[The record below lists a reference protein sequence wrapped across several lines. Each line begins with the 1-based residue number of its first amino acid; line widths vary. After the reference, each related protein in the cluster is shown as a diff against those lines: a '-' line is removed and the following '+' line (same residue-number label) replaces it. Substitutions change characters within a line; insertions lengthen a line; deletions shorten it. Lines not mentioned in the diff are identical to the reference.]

1 MAEKF
6 IHINVDAKIPTL
18 AYCVKLKAG
27 QSYSATIVQ
36 GDDYDGNSGVNLV
49 FNNFCSEAFTVPSI
63 DWFTDTVDG
72 GNFRAYT
79 DSFIILPNQE
89 KSMPLK
95 FIGTYLSDVTSHAYT
110 LTLNGV
116 SNTFTLTIT
125 IPVEN
130 NPPIISNFSKLLE
143 NRAEYTFL
151 LTDFTSKYS
160 DIDGNPL
167 DGVIISG
174 DTSNFILQ
182 GLPLVSG
189 TEITP
194 TQISSGYLKYVSP
207 NVNTQSQSTV
217 TWYAKDSLGL
227 ISNPATI
234 TMTSKSYCVAPTLNN
249 VAFVNN
255 NTVLYDWNSNGV
267 DYGVSGSIILEVSTD
282 GGASYIA
289 IGSVSPT
296 SSPTTITSPIINSIT
311 NGSSVKFR
319 ITASGGACVSQSSNV
334 ITQTW
339 VHFSDPPTAVI
350 SQDLE
355 GININSIY
363 NSSNNCYL
371 YATNLQ
377 AYNGAVI
384 TSASWQIRNITT
396 DSGWI
401 DLETVIEGSGE
412 SFVTNNM
419 DFGFRVKLVDSNGLE
434 GYSNELSKYYTLEY
448 YTFEVDFYNDG
459 TSACSA
465 TSGNRLQEFT
475 TITPIEG
482 DVCYEHGNRPYTGS
496 FSYIK
501 IFNYGN
507 VTGNNVVFAINGS
520 TGVLG
525 AINEC

>member
-6 IHINVDAKIPTL
+6 IHINVAAKIPTL
-18 AYCVKLKAG
+18 ADCVKLKAG
-27 QSYSATIVQ
+27 QSYSATIIQ

-116 SNTFTLTIT
+116 SNTFALTIT

-174 DTSNFILQ
+174 DTSNFVLQ

-227 ISNPATI
+227 TSNPATI

-255 NTVLYDWNSNGV
+255 NTVLYDWNNNGV

-282 GGASYIA
+282 GGTSYVA

-296 SSPTTITSPIINSIT
+296 SSPTTVTSPILNSIT

-319 ITASGGACVSQSSNV
+319 ITANGGACVSQSSNV
-334 ITQTW
+334 ITLTW
-339 VHFSDPPTAVI
+339 TKLSEIYLTEVSRSSTSVTFDLQVLYDVFNGKYQLAFSVGSDGCSLVGDINDIMNISTDPT
-350 SQDLE
+350 
-355 GININSIY
+355 
-363 NSSNNCYL
+363 
-371 YATNLQ
+371 
-377 AYNGAVI
+377 
-384 TSASWQIRNITT
+384 
-396 DSGWI
+396 
-401 DLETVIEGSGE
+401 
-412 SFVTNNM
+412 
-419 DFGFRVKLVDSNGLE
+419 RVKIE
-434 GYSNELSKYYTLEY
+434 TLSLPIGTHSVTLN
-448 YTFEVDFYNDG
+448 VSVNDVND
-459 TSACSA
+459 SA
-465 TSGNRLQEFT
+465 TAFSLLT
-475 TITPIEG
+475 TSEEIIYQISVIYSETTP
-482 DVCYEHGNRPYTGS
+482 
-496 FSYIK
+496 
-501 IFNYGN
+501 
-507 VTGNNVVFAINGS
+507 
-520 TGVLG
+520 
-525 AINEC
+525 

>member
-6 IHINVDAKIPTL
+6 IHINVAAKIPTL
-18 AYCVKLKAG
+18 ADCVKLKAG
-27 QSYSATIVQ
+27 QSYSATIIQ
-36 GDDYDGNSGVNLV
+36 GDDYNGNSGVNLV

-89 KSMPLK
+89 KSIPLK
-95 FIGTYLSDVTSHAYT
+95 FIGTYLSDVTSHVYT

-167 DGVIISG
+167 DVVINSG
-174 DTSNFILQ
+174 DTSNFVLQ

-194 TQISSGYLKYVSP
+194 TQISSGHLKYVSP

-227 ISNPATI
+227 TSNPATI

-255 NTVLYDWNSNGV
+255 STVLYDWNNNGV

-282 GGASYIA
+282 GGTSYVA

-296 SSPTTITSPIINSIT
+296 SSPTTVTSPILNSIT

-319 ITASGGACVSQSSNV
+319 ITANGGACVSQSSNV
-334 ITQTW
+334 VTLTWTKLSEINFEITSQEDGSTCYNIN
-339 VHFSDPPTAVI
+339 VQYGEFVGKIRKTSYIDIHTSQSEIVINNITASPI
-350 SQDLE
+350 LFGTTTTNYEAIDDITITE
-355 GININSIY
+355 GIHSGCMTINCLENVIGEGAYAESSFEILDSLG
-363 NSSNNCYL
+363 NSFN
-371 YATNLQ
+371 
-377 AYNGAVI
+377 
-384 TSASWQIRNITT
+384 
-396 DSGWI
+396 
-401 DLETVIEGSGE
+401 
-412 SFVTNNM
+412 
-419 DFGFRVKLVDSNGLE
+419 
-434 GYSNELSKYYTLEY
+434 
-448 YTFEVDFYNDG
+448 
-459 TSACSA
+459 
-465 TSGNRLQEFT
+465 
-475 TITPIEG
+475 TPIFISG
-482 DVCYEHGNRPYTGS
+482 TKLILP
-496 FSYIK
+496 
-501 IFNYGN
+501 
-507 VTGNNVVFAINGS
+507 S
-520 TGVLG
+520 TP
-525 AINEC
+525 

>member
-18 AYCVKLKAG
+18 ADCVKLKAG
-27 QSYSATIVQ
+27 KSYSATIVQ

-89 KSMPLK
+89 KSIPLK
-95 FIGTYLSDVTSHAYT
+95 FIGTYLSDVTSHVYT

-116 SNTFTLTIT
+116 SNTFNLTIT

-143 NRAEYTFL
+143 NKEEYTFL
-151 LTDFTSKYS
+151 LTDFTSKYT
-160 DIDGNPL
+160 DIDGNTL

-182 GLPLVSG
+182 GLALVSG

-227 ISNPATI
+227 TSNPATI
-234 TMTSKSYCVAPTLNN
+234 SITSKSHCVAPTLNN

-255 NTVLYDWNSNGV
+255 STVLYDWNNNGV
-267 DYGVSGSIILEVSTD
+267 DYGVSGSIILEVSTN
-282 GGASYIA
+282 GGASYVA
-289 IGSVSPT
+289 IGSVSPN
-296 SSPTTITSPIINSIT
+296 SSPTTVTSPIINSIV

-319 ITASGGACVSQSSNV
+319 ITANGGACVSQSSNV
-334 ITQTW
+334 ITLTW
-339 VHFSDPPTAVI
+339 NKLSEIYLTETAYTIDTVTF
-350 SQDLE
+350 DLE
-355 GININSIY
+355 VLYDTFNGKYQLEFSTGSDGANLLGTITDSITVASHPSRLKTEVLSLPIGVHTLTLEVLENDPLY
-363 NSSNNCYL
+363 SSAVFRL
-371 YATNLQ
+371 LTSTDEFIDQ
-377 AYNGAVI
+377 IGAV
-384 TSASWQIRNITT
+384 
-396 DSGWI
+396 
-401 DLETVIEGSGE
+401 
-412 SFVTNNM
+412 
-419 DFGFRVKLVDSNGLE
+419 
-434 GYSNELSKYYTLEY
+434 Y
-448 YTFEVDFYNDG
+448 
-459 TSACSA
+459 
-465 TSGNRLQEFT
+465 
-475 TITPIEG
+475 
-482 DVCYEHGNRPYTGS
+482 
-496 FSYIK
+496 
-501 IFNYGN
+501 FNP
-507 VTGNNVVFAINGS
+507 S
-520 TGVLG
+520 P
-525 AINEC
+525 E

>member
-6 IHINVDAKIPTL
+6 IHINVAAKIPTL
-18 AYCVKLKAG
+18 ADCVKLKAG
-27 QSYSATIVQ
+27 QSYSATIIQ

-89 KSMPLK
+89 KSIPLK
-95 FIGTYLSDVTSHAYT
+95 FIGTYLSDVTSRVYT
-110 LTLNGV
+110 LALNGV

-143 NRAEYTFL
+143 NRAEYAFL
-151 LTDFTSKYS
+151 LTDFTSKYT

-174 DTSNFILQ
+174 DTSNFVLQ

-227 ISNPATI
+227 TSNPATI

-255 NTVLYDWNSNGV
+255 NTVLYDWNNNGV
-267 DYGVSGSIILEVSTD
+267 DYGVSGSIVLEVSTN
-282 GGASYIA
+282 GGVSYVA

-296 SSPTTITSPIINSIT
+296 SSPTTATSPIINSIT

-319 ITASGGACVSQSSNV
+319 ITANGGACVSQSSNV
-334 ITQTW
+334 ITLTW
-339 VHFSDPPTAVI
+339 NKITELSMQITSNENGRTGYELSVLYGNFTGKIKHVGNNSENVLDTDVTINGLPSLISYNFSSSDYFNIQDI
-350 SQDLE
+350 SIPE
-355 GININSIY
+355 GVYSGLLIVDCSENVLGSGAFSNVSFEVLNSNSIEY
-363 NSSNNCYL
+363 NPQL
-371 YATNLQ
+371 IVE
-377 AYNGAVI
+377 AYH
-384 TSASWQIRNITT
+384 
-396 DSGWI
+396 D
-401 DLETVIEGSGE
+401 IEPS
-412 SFVTNNM
+412 
-419 DFGFRVKLVDSNGLE
+419 
-434 GYSNELSKYYTLEY
+434 
-448 YTFEVDFYNDG
+448 
-459 TSACSA
+459 
-465 TSGNRLQEFT
+465 
-475 TITPIEG
+475 TITP
-482 DVCYEHGNRPYTGS
+482 
-496 FSYIK
+496 
-501 IFNYGN
+501 
-507 VTGNNVVFAINGS
+507 
-520 TGVLG
+520 
-525 AINEC
+525 

>member
-6 IHINVDAKIPTL
+6 IHINVAAKIPTL
-18 AYCVKLKAG
+18 ADCVKLKAG

-89 KSMPLK
+89 KSIPLK
-95 FIGTYLSDVTSHAYT
+95 FIGTYLSDVTSHVYT

-151 LTDFTSKYS
+151 LSDFTSKYT
-160 DIDGNPL
+160 DIDGNAL

-174 DTSNFILQ
+174 DTSNFVLQ

-207 NVNTQSQSTV
+207 NVNPQSQSTV

-227 ISNPATI
+227 TSNPATI
-234 TMTSKSYCVAPTLNN
+234 TVTSKSYCVAPTLTS
-249 VAFVNN
+249 VDRINN
-255 NTVLYDWNSNGV
+255 NTVTFIWNNNGV
-267 DYGVSGSIILEVSTD
+267 EYGSGATISLEVSTD
-282 GGASYIA
+282 GGTNYTSIMN
-289 IGSVSPT
+289 VSPSASPYT
-296 SSPTTITSPIINSIT
+296 ISSGVINSIA
-311 NGSSVKFR
+311 NGSAVKFR
-319 ITASGGACVSQSSNV
+319 VTSNGSPCNTQNSNV

-339 VHFSDPPTAVI
+339 VHASNPPTAIV
-350 SQDLE
+350 SQDSE
-355 GININSIY
+355 GTNTDSIY

-371 YATNLQ
+371 YATNFQ
-377 AYNGAVI
+377 VYDGAII
-384 TSASWQIRNITT
+384 TYASWQIRNITT
-396 DSGWI
+396 DSWWSN
-401 DLETVIEGSGE
+401 LETVIEGSGE
-412 SFVTNNM
+412 SFVTDDM
-419 DFGFRVKLVDSNGLE
+419 DFEFRVKLVDSNGLE
-434 GYSNELSKYYTLEY
+434 GYSNVLSKSYSLE
-448 YTFEVDFYNDG
+448 
-459 TSACSA
+459 
-465 TSGNRLQEFT
+465 
-475 TITPIEG
+475 
-482 DVCYEHGNRPYTGS
+482 
-496 FSYIK
+496 
-501 IFNYGN
+501 
-507 VTGNNVVFAINGS
+507 
-520 TGVLG
+520 
-525 AINEC
+525 

>member
-6 IHINVDAKIPTL
+6 IHINVAAKIPTL
-18 AYCVKLKAG
+18 ADCVKLKAG
-27 QSYSATIVQ
+27 QSYSATIIQ
-36 GDDYDGNSGVNLV
+36 GDDYNGNSGVNLV

-89 KSMPLK
+89 KSIPLK
-95 FIGTYLSDVTSHAYT
+95 FIGIYLSDVTSHAYT

-151 LTDFTSKYS
+151 LTDFTSKYT

-227 ISNPATI
+227 TSNPATI

-255 NTVLYDWNSNGV
+255 NTVLYDWSNNGV

-282 GGASYIA
+282 GGTSYVA

-296 SSPTTITSPIINSIT
+296 SSPTTVTSPILNSIT

-319 ITASGGACVSQSSNV
+319 ITANGGACVSQSSNV
-334 ITQTW
+334 ITLTW
-339 VHFSDPPTAVI
+339 VKDTEVSI
-350 SQDLE
+350 S
-355 GININSIY
+355 I
-363 NSSNNCYL
+363 SS
-371 YATNLQ
+371 
-377 AYNGAVI
+377 V
-384 TSASWQIRNITT
+384 S
-396 DSGWI
+396 
-401 DLETVIEGSGE
+401 
-412 SFVTNNM
+412 
-419 DFGFRVKLVDSNGLE
+419 
-434 GYSNELSKYYTLEY
+434 
-448 YTFEVDFYNDG
+448 
-459 TSACSA
+459 
-465 TSGNRLQEFT
+465 
-475 TITPIEG
+475 
-482 DVCYEHGNRPYTGS
+482 
-496 FSYIK
+496 
-501 IFNYGN
+501 
-507 VTGNNVVFAINGS
+507 NGS
-520 TGVLG
+520 TCYTLNILYGNFTGKIKLNGSIGDTTKSPNVSFSNLFTDKSFIISLATKNYELIEDI
-525 AINEC
+525 AINEGSHNGCILTEGIPVNEADPVEVYGSLQLLDISGNILTPDIYIESNYLA

>member
-6 IHINVDAKIPTL
+6 IHINVAAKIPTL
-18 AYCVKLKAG
+18 ADCVKLKAG
-27 QSYSATIVQ
+27 QSYSATIIQ

-95 FIGTYLSDVTSHAYT
+95 FIGTYLSDVTSHVYT

-151 LTDFTSKYS
+151 LTDFTSKYT

-174 DTSNFILQ
+174 DTSNFVLQ

-227 ISNPATI
+227 TSNPATI

-255 NTVLYDWNSNGV
+255 NTVLYDWNNNGV
-267 DYGVSGSIILEVSTD
+267 DYGVSGNIILEVSTD
-282 GGASYIA
+282 GGASYVA

-296 SSPTTITSPIINSIT
+296 SSPTTVTSPILNSIT

-319 ITASGGACVSQSSNV
+319 ITANGGACVSQSSNV
-334 ITQTW
+334 ITLTW
-339 VHFSDPPTAVI
+339 NKTTELSMQITFTENERTEYELSVLYGDFTGKIKHV
-350 SQDLE
+350 
-355 GININSIY
+355 GINSVNVLDTSVTIDGLPSLISYNFSSPSYLNIQDISIPEGVYTGLLIVESDKNATENAAFSRVSFEILNS
-363 NSSNNCYL
+363 
-371 YATNLQ
+371 
-377 AYNGAVI
+377 
-384 TSASWQIRNITT
+384 
-396 DSGWI
+396 DSI
-401 DLETVIEGSGE
+401 
-412 SFVTNNM
+412 
-419 DFGFRVKLVDSNGLE
+419 
-434 GYSNELSKYYTLEY
+434 EY
-448 YTFEVDFYNDG
+448 YPQLIVG
-459 TSACSA
+459 TYHKIQPSDNA
-465 TSGNRLQEFT
+465 
-475 TITPIEG
+475 IE
-482 DVCYEHGNRPYTGS
+482 
-496 FSYIK
+496 
-501 IFNYGN
+501 
-507 VTGNNVVFAINGS
+507 
-520 TGVLG
+520 
-525 AINEC
+525 

>member
-6 IHINVDAKIPTL
+6 IHINVAAKIPTL
-18 AYCVKLKAG
+18 ADCVKLKAG
-27 QSYSATIVQ
+27 QSYSATIIQ
-36 GDDYDGNSGVNLV
+36 GDDYNGNSGVNLV

-89 KSMPLK
+89 KSIPLK
-95 FIGTYLSDVTSHAYT
+95 FIGIYLSDVTSHAYT

-174 DTSNFILQ
+174 DTSNFVLQ

-227 ISNPATI
+227 TSNPATI

-255 NTVLYDWNSNGV
+255 NTVLYDWNNNGV

-282 GGASYIA
+282 GGTSYVA

-296 SSPTTITSPIINSIT
+296 SSPTTVTSPILNSIT

-319 ITASGGACVSQSSNV
+319 ITANGGACVSQSSNV
-334 ITQTW
+334 MTLTW
-339 VHFSDPPTAVI
+339 TKLSEIYLTEVSRSSTSVTFDLQVLYDVFNGKYQLEFSV
-350 SQDLE
+350 
-355 GININSIY
+355 
-363 NSSNNCYL
+363 
-371 YATNLQ
+371 
-377 AYNGAVI
+377 
-384 TSASWQIRNITT
+384 
-396 DSGWI
+396 
-401 DLETVIEGSGE
+401 GSGGA
-412 SFVTNNM
+412 N
-419 DFGFRVKLVDSNGLE
+419 L
-434 GYSNELSKYYTLEY
+434 
-448 YTFEVDFYNDG
+448 
-459 TSACSA
+459 
-465 TSGNRLQEFT
+465 
-475 TITPIEG
+475 
-482 DVCYEHGNRPYTGS
+482 
-496 FSYIK
+496 
-501 IFNYGN
+501 
-507 VTGNNVVFAINGS
+507 
-520 TGVLG
+520 LG
-525 AINEC
+525 AITDSITFASYPSRLKTEVLSLPIGVHTLTLEVLEKDTLEVLEKDPLFISAVFRLLTITDEFIDQIEVRYFNPFP

>member
-18 AYCVKLKAG
+18 ADCVRLKVG

-36 GDDYDGNSGVNLV
+36 GDDYNGNSGVNLV

-79 DSFIILPNQE
+79 DSFIIPPNQE
-89 KSMPLK
+89 KSIPLK
-95 FIGTYLSDVTSHAYT
+95 FIGTYLSDVTYHVYN

-143 NRAEYTFL
+143 NRAEYIFL
-151 LTDFTSKYS
+151 LSDFTSKYN
-160 DIDGNPL
+160 DIDGNAL

-174 DTSNFILQ
+174 DTSNFVLQ

-217 TWYAKDSLGL
+217 TWYAKDTLGL
-227 ISNPATI
+227 TSNPATI

-255 NTVLYDWNSNGV
+255 NTVLYDWNNNGV
-267 DYGVSGSIILEVSTD
+267 DYGVSGSIILEVSTN
-282 GGASYIA
+282 GGASYVA

-296 SSPTTITSPIINSIT
+296 SSPTTVTSPVINSIV

-319 ITASGGACVSQSSNV
+319 ITANGGACVSQSSNV
-334 ITQTW
+334 ITLTW
-339 VHFSDPPTAVI
+339 NKLSEIFVSDIVSDNGYVTYKLNVSFAPFVGY
-350 SQDLE
+350 L
-355 GININSIY
+355 
-363 NSSNNCYL
+363 NSSVTKRTNTKI
-371 YATNLQ
+371 ATL
-377 AYNGAVI
+377 
-384 TSASWQIRNITT
+384 
-396 DSGWI
+396 SGDYVSENTAI
-401 DLETVIEGSGE
+401 GS
-412 SFVTNNM
+412 FPINQHHFN
-419 DFGFRVKLVDSNGLE
+419 
-434 GYSNELSKYYTLEY
+434 SNEVSIPVGVHNLSL
-448 YTFEVDFYNDG
+448 
-459 TSACSA
+459 SL
-465 TSGNRLQEFT
+465 SGAA
-475 TITPIEG
+475 IS
-482 DVCYEHGNRPYTGS
+482 TGS
-496 FSYIK
+496 FVCK
-501 IFNYGN
+501 
-507 VTGNNVVFAINGS
+507 
-520 TGVLG
+520 G
-525 AINEC
+525 AIGFSTTDDYYTNLTETYVDVIYSESYPE

>member
-6 IHINVDAKIPTL
+6 IHINVAAKIPTL
-18 AYCVKLKAG
+18 ADCVKLKAG
-27 QSYSATIVQ
+27 QSYSATIIQ

-89 KSMPLK
+89 KSIPLK
-95 FIGTYLSDVTSHAYT
+95 FIGIYLSDVTSHAYT

-116 SNTFTLTIT
+116 SNTFALTIT

-194 TQISSGYLKYVSP
+194 TQISSGHLKYVSL

-217 TWYAKDSLGL
+217 TWYAKDSLEL
-227 ISNPATI
+227 TSNPATI

-255 NTVLYDWNSNGV
+255 STVLYDWNNNGV
-267 DYGVSGSIILEVSTD
+267 DYGVSGSIILEVSTN
-282 GGASYIA
+282 GGASYVA
-289 IGSVSPT
+289 IGSVSPNA
-296 SSPTTITSPIINSIT
+296 SPTTVTSPILNSIT

-319 ITASGGACVSQSSNV
+319 ITANGGACVSQSSNV
-334 ITQTW
+334 ITITW
-339 VHFSDPPTAVI
+339 SKNGEVSISNVSKTNGRTCFTINVLYSNINAKYTLISSINQDGTEYASVLNIVNSSQLNFTTTTLASNPTNNIVEETNSILLSVGTHNICLEINEFSDNLGTPSTTYESYGVI
-350 SQDLE
+350 VFTGLDDL
-355 GININSIY
+355 
-363 NSSNNCYL
+363 
-371 YATNLQ
+371 
-377 AYNGAVI
+377 
-384 TSASWQIRNITT
+384 
-396 DSGWI
+396 
-401 DLETVIEGSGE
+401 
-412 SFVTNNM
+412 
-419 DFGFRVKLVDSNGLE
+419 
-434 GYSNELSKYYTLEY
+434 
-448 YTFEVDFYNDG
+448 
-459 TSACSA
+459 
-465 TSGNRLQEFT
+465 
-475 TITPIEG
+475 P
-482 DVCYEHGNRPYTGS
+482 
-496 FSYIK
+496 
-501 IFNYGN
+501 
-507 VTGNNVVFAINGS
+507 INGIPVAED
-520 TGVLG
+520 VLRVL
-525 AINEC
+525 

>member
-6 IHINVDAKIPTL
+6 IHINVAAKIPTL
-18 AYCVKLKAG
+18 ADCVKLKAG
-27 QSYSATIVQ
+27 QSYSATIIQ
-36 GDDYDGNSGVNLV
+36 GDDYNGNSGVNLV

-151 LTDFTSKYS
+151 LTDFTSKYT

-174 DTSNFILQ
+174 DTSNFVLQ

-207 NVNTQSQSTV
+207 NVNPQSQSTV
-217 TWYAKDSLGL
+217 TWYAKDTLEL
-227 ISNPATI
+227 TSNPATI

-255 NTVLYDWNSNGV
+255 NTVLYDWNNNGV

-282 GGASYIA
+282 GGTSYVA

-296 SSPTTITSPIINSIT
+296 SSPTTVTSPIINSIT

-319 ITASGGACVSQSSNV
+319 ITANGGACVSQSSNV
-334 ITQTW
+334 ITLTW
-339 VHFSDPPTAVI
+339 TKTTEVSFGVS
-350 SQDLE
+350 
-355 GININSIY
+355 
-363 NSSNNCYL
+363 
-371 YATNLQ
+371 
-377 AYNGAVI
+377 
-384 TSASWQIRNITT
+384 SAS
-396 DSGWI
+396 
-401 DLETVIEGSGE
+401 
-412 SFVTNNM
+412 
-419 DFGFRVKLVDSNGLE
+419 
-434 GYSNELSKYYTLEY
+434 
-448 YTFEVDFYNDG
+448 
-459 TSACSA
+459 
-465 TSGNRLQEFT
+465 
-475 TITPIEG
+475 
-482 DVCYEHGNRPYTGS
+482 
-496 FSYIK
+496 
-501 IFNYGN
+501 
-507 VTGNNVVFAINGS
+507 NGS
-520 TGVLG
+520 TCYTLNILYGDFIGKIKFSGNCGVTTKSPNVTFSDLFTDKSFVIHLSTKYYELIEDIT
-525 AINEC
+525 INEGSYNGCILTEGVPLDAGDSVEVFGALWLLDINGNLLTPDIYIESNFSLE

>member
-6 IHINVDAKIPTL
+6 IHINVAAKIPTL
-18 AYCVKLKAG
+18 ADCVKLKAG

-36 GDDYDGNSGVNLV
+36 GDDYNGNSGVNLV

-89 KSMPLK
+89 KSIPLK
-95 FIGTYLSDVTSHAYT
+95 FIGTYLSDVTSHVYT

-130 NPPIISNFSKLLE
+130 NPPIVNNFSKLLE
-143 NRAEYTFL
+143 NRTEYTFL

-174 DTSNFILQ
+174 DTSNFRLQ

-194 TQISSGYLKYVSP
+194 SQISSGYLKYVSP

-217 TWYAKDSLGL
+217 TWVAKDSLGL
-227 ISNPATI
+227 ASNTATI

-255 NTVLYDWNSNGV
+255 NTVLYDWSNNGV
-267 DYGVSGSIILEVSTD
+267 DYGVSGSIILEVSTN
-282 GGASYIA
+282 GGASYVA
-289 IGSVSPT
+289 IGSVSPN
-296 SSPTTITSPIINSIT
+296 SSPTTISSPIINSIT

-319 ITASGGACVSQSSNV
+319 ITANGGACVSQSSNV
-334 ITQTW
+334 ITLTW
-339 VHFSDPPTAVI
+339 VKDSEMSISNVVNTENSTCFKLNVSNGNYNGGIALTASITQDGDEYSNNFSISCDSLTFPTT
-350 SQDLE
+350 
-355 GININSIY
+355 NINATPSNNNIYEEHAMTFTEGVHDICITTNVNQNIDVVTTNSTQYTTFGSVEFLQSDLTQMYPSLFQNVVIYY
-363 NSSNNCYL
+363 NS
-371 YATNLQ
+371 
-377 AYNGAVI
+377 
-384 TSASWQIRNITT
+384 
-396 DSGWI
+396 
-401 DLETVIEGSGE
+401 
-412 SFVTNNM
+412 
-419 DFGFRVKLVDSNGLE
+419 
-434 GYSNELSKYYTLEY
+434 
-448 YTFEVDFYNDG
+448 
-459 TSACSA
+459 
-465 TSGNRLQEFT
+465 
-475 TITPIEG
+475 
-482 DVCYEHGNRPYTGS
+482 
-496 FSYIK
+496 
-501 IFNYGN
+501 
-507 VTGNNVVFAINGS
+507 
-520 TGVLG
+520 
-525 AINEC
+525 

>member
-18 AYCVKLKAG
+18 ADCVRLKVG

-36 GDDYDGNSGVNLV
+36 GDDYNGNSGVNLV

-89 KSMPLK
+89 KSIPLK
-95 FIGTYLSDVTSHAYT
+95 FIGTYLSDVTYHVYN

-143 NRAEYTFL
+143 NRTEYIFL
-151 LTDFTSKYS
+151 LSDFTSKYS
-160 DIDGNPL
+160 DIDGNAL

-174 DTSNFILQ
+174 DTSNFVLQ

-194 TQISSGYLKYVSP
+194 TKISSGYLKYVSP

-217 TWYAKDSLGL
+217 TWYAKDTLGL
-227 ISNPATI
+227 TSNPATI
-234 TMTSKSYCVAPTLNN
+234 TVTSKSYCVAPTLTS
-249 VAFVNN
+249 VDRVNN
-255 NTVLYDWNSNGV
+255 NTVTFIWNNNGV
-267 DYGVSGSIILEVSTD
+267 EYVSGATISLEVSTN
-282 GGASYIA
+282 GGTNYTSIMN
-289 IGSVSPT
+289 VSPSASPYT
-296 SSPTTITSPIINSIT
+296 ISSGVINSIA
-311 NGSSVKFR
+311 NGSAVKFR
-319 ITASGGACVSQSSNV
+319 VTSNGSPCNTQNSNV

-339 VHFSDPPTAVI
+339 LHTSNPPTAIVSRDLDGTNVENI
-350 SQDLE
+350 SD
-355 GININSIY
+355 
-363 NSSNNCYL
+363 SSDNCYL
-371 YATNLQ
+371 YATNFQ
-377 AYNGAVI
+377 VYDGAII
-384 TSASWQIRNITT
+384 TYASWQIRNITT

-401 DLETVIEGSGE
+401 NLETVIEGSGK
-412 SFVTNNM
+412 SFITNNM
-419 DFGFRVKLVDSNGLE
+419 DFEFRVQLIDSNGLT
-434 GYSNELSKYYTLEY
+434 GYSNELSKYYTLDLN
-448 YTFEVDFYNDG
+448 TFTVDFYNDG

-465 TSGNRLQEFT
+465 TSGNGLQGFT

-482 DVCYEHGNRPYTGS
+482 DVCYNYDSTPHTGS

-507 VTGNNVVFAINGS
+507 VTGDNRVFIINGS

-525 AINEC
+525 AFQAC

>member
-6 IHINVDAKIPTL
+6 IHINVAAKIPTL
-18 AYCVKLKAG
+18 ADCVKLKAG
-27 QSYSATIVQ
+27 QSYSATIIQ

-89 KSMPLK
+89 KSIPLK
-95 FIGTYLSDVTSHAYT
+95 FIGTYLSDVTSRVYT

-116 SNTFTLTIT
+116 SNTFALTIT

-151 LTDFTSKYS
+151 LTDFTSKYT
-160 DIDGNPL
+160 DIDGNTL
-167 DGVIISG
+167 DVVIISG
-174 DTSNFILQ
+174 DTSNFVLQ

-255 NTVLYDWNSNGV
+255 NTVLYDWNNNGV

-282 GGASYIA
+282 GGTSYVA

-296 SSPTTITSPIINSIT
+296 SSPTTVTSPILNSIT

-319 ITASGGACVSQSSNV
+319 ITANGGACVSQSSNV
-334 ITQTW
+334 ITLTW
-339 VHFSDPPTAVI
+339 TKLSEINFEIT
-350 SQDLE
+350 SQED
-355 GININSIY
+355 GMTCYNINVQYGEFVGKIRKTSYIDIHT
-363 NSSNNCYL
+363 SQSEI
-371 YATNLQ
+371 
-377 AYNGAVI
+377 VI
-384 TSASWQIRNITT
+384 NNITASPILFGT
-396 DSGWI
+396 TTTNYEAI
-401 DLETVIEGSGE
+401 DDI
-412 SFVTNNM
+412 
-419 DFGFRVKLVDSNGLE
+419 
-434 GYSNELSKYYTLEY
+434 
-448 YTFEVDFYNDG
+448 
-459 TSACSA
+459 
-465 TSGNRLQEFT
+465 
-475 TITPIEG
+475 TITEGLHSGCMTINCLENVIGEGAYAESSFEILDSLGNSFNTPIFISG
-482 DVCYEHGNRPYTGS
+482 TKLILP
-496 FSYIK
+496 
-501 IFNYGN
+501 
-507 VTGNNVVFAINGS
+507 S
-520 TGVLG
+520 TP
-525 AINEC
+525 

>member
-6 IHINVDAKIPTL
+6 IHINVAAKIPTL
-18 AYCVKLKAG
+18 ADCVKLKAG
-27 QSYSATIVQ
+27 QSYSATIIQ
-36 GDDYDGNSGVNLV
+36 GDDYNGNSGVNLV

-151 LTDFTSKYS
+151 LTDFTSKYT

-174 DTSNFILQ
+174 DTSNFVLQ

-194 TQISSGYLKYVSP
+194 TQISSGHLKYVSP

-227 ISNPATI
+227 TSNPATI

-255 NTVLYDWNSNGV
+255 NTVLYDWNNNGV

-282 GGASYIA
+282 GGTSYVA

-296 SSPTTITSPIINSIT
+296 SSPTTVTSPILNSIT

-319 ITASGGACVSQSSNV
+319 ITANGGSCVSQSSNV
-334 ITQTW
+334 MTLTWTKLSEINFEIT
-339 VHFSDPPTAVI
+339 
-350 SQDLE
+350 SQED
-355 GININSIY
+355 GMTCYNINA
-363 NSSNNCYL
+363 L
-371 YATNLQ
+371 YGEFVGKIRKTSYIDIHTSQ
-377 AYNGAVI
+377 SEIVI
-384 TSASWQIRNITT
+384 NNITASPILFGT
-396 DSGWI
+396 TTTNYEAI
-401 DLETVIEGSGE
+401 DDI
-412 SFVTNNM
+412 
-419 DFGFRVKLVDSNGLE
+419 
-434 GYSNELSKYYTLEY
+434 
-448 YTFEVDFYNDG
+448 
-459 TSACSA
+459 
-465 TSGNRLQEFT
+465 
-475 TITPIEG
+475 TITEG
-482 DVCYEHGNRPYTGS
+482 LHSGCMTINCLENVIGEGAYAESSFEILDSLGNS
-496 FSYIK
+496 FSPH
-501 IFNYGN
+501 IFISG
-507 VTGNNVVFAINGS
+507 TKLILPS
-520 TGVLG
+520 TP
-525 AINEC
+525 

>member
-18 AYCVKLKAG
+18 ADCVRLKVG

-36 GDDYDGNSGVNLV
+36 GDDYNGNSGVNLV

-89 KSMPLK
+89 KSIPLK
-95 FIGTYLSDVTSHAYT
+95 FIGTYLSDVTHHVYN

-151 LTDFTSKYS
+151 LTDFTSKYT
-160 DIDGNPL
+160 DVDGNPL

-174 DTSNFILQ
+174 DTSNFVLQ

-207 NVNTQSQSTV
+207 NVNAQSQSTV
-217 TWYAKDSLGL
+217 TWYAKDTLGL
-227 ISNPATI
+227 TSNPATI
-234 TMTSKSYCVAPTLNN
+234 TVTSKSYCVAPTLNN

-255 NTVLYDWNSNGV
+255 STVLYDWNNNGV
-267 DYGVSGSIILEVSTD
+267 DYGVSGSIILEVSTN
-282 GGASYIA
+282 GGASYVA
-289 IGSVSPT
+289 IGSVSPNT
-296 SSPTTITSPIINSIT
+296 SPTTVTSPVINSII

-319 ITASGGACVSQSSNV
+319 ITANGGSCVSQSSNV
-334 ITQTW
+334 ITLTW
-339 VHFSDPPTAVI
+339 NKQSEIFVSDIVSTNGYVTYKLNVSFAPFVGY
-350 SQDLE
+350 L
-355 GININSIY
+355 
-363 NSSNNCYL
+363 NSSVTKRTNTKIATL
-371 YATNLQ
+371 SGDYASEN
-377 AYNGAVI
+377 
-384 TSASWQIRNITT
+384 SAIA
-396 DSGWI
+396 
-401 DLETVIEGSGE
+401 
-412 SFVTNNM
+412 SFPINQHHFN
-419 DFGFRVKLVDSNGLE
+419 
-434 GYSNELSKYYTLEY
+434 SNEVSIPVGVHNLSL
-448 YTFEVDFYNDG
+448 
-459 TSACSA
+459 SL
-465 TSGNRLQEFT
+465 SGAA
-475 TITPIEG
+475 IS
-482 DVCYEHGNRPYTGS
+482 TGS
-496 FSYIK
+496 FECQ
-501 IFNYGN
+501 
-507 VTGNNVVFAINGS
+507 
-520 TGVLG
+520 G
-525 AINEC
+525 AIGFSTTDDYYTNLPETYVGVIYSEVE

>member
-6 IHINVDAKIPTL
+6 IHINVAAKIPTL
-18 AYCVKLKAG
+18 ADCVKLKAG
-27 QSYSATIVQ
+27 QSYSATIIQ

-89 KSMPLK
+89 KSIPLK
-95 FIGTYLSDVTSHAYT
+95 FIGTYLSDVTSHVYT

-130 NPPIISNFSKLLE
+130 NPPIVTNFSKLLE

-174 DTSNFILQ
+174 DTSNFVLQ

-194 TQISSGYLKYVSP
+194 IQISSGYLKYVSP

-217 TWYAKDSLGL
+217 TWYAKDSLEL
-227 ISNPATI
+227 TSNPATI

-255 NTVLYDWNSNGV
+255 NTVLYDWNNNGV
-267 DYGVSGSIILEVSTD
+267 DYGVSGSIILEVSTN
-282 GGASYIA
+282 GGTSYVA

-296 SSPTTITSPIINSIT
+296 SSPTTVTSPIINSIT

-319 ITASGGACVSQSSNV
+319 ITANGGACISQSSNV
-334 ITQTW
+334 ITLTW
-339 VHFSDPPTAVI
+339 T
-350 SQDLE
+350 
-355 GININSIY
+355 NITELSM
-363 NSSNNCYL
+363 
-371 YATNLQ
+371 Q
-377 AYNGAVI
+377 I
-384 TSASWQIRNITT
+384 TSTENGRTGYELNVLYGDFTGKIKHIGTNSENVLDT
-396 DSGWI
+396 D
-401 DLETVIEGSGE
+401 
-412 SFVTNNM
+412 VTI
-419 DFGFRVKLVDSNGLE
+419 NGLP
-434 GYSNELSKYYTLEY
+434 SLIS
-448 YTFEVDFYNDG
+448 YTFNSPSYLNIQDISIPEGVYSGLLIVD
-459 TSACSA
+459 CS
-465 TSGNRLQEFT
+465 E
-475 TITPIEG
+475 
-482 DVCYEHGNRPYTGS
+482 
-496 FSYIK
+496 
-501 IFNYGN
+501 
-507 VTGNNVVFAINGS
+507 NVVRSGAFSNVSFEILNSDSIEYNPQLIVDAYHGIEPS
-520 TGVLG
+520 TLTP
-525 AINEC
+525 

>member
-6 IHINVDAKIPTL
+6 IHINVAAKIPTL
-18 AYCVKLKAG
+18 ADCVKLKAG
-27 QSYSATIVQ
+27 QSYSATIIQ
-36 GDDYDGNSGVNLV
+36 GDDYNGNSGVNLV

-116 SNTFTLTIT
+116 SNTFALTIT

-151 LTDFTSKYS
+151 LTDFTSKYT

-174 DTSNFILQ
+174 DTSNFVLQ

-255 NTVLYDWNSNGV
+255 STVLYDWNNNGV
-267 DYGVSGSIILEVSTD
+267 DYGTGGSIILEVSTN
-282 GGASYIA
+282 GGASYVA

-296 SSPTTITSPIINSIT
+296 SSPTTVTSPILNSIT

-319 ITASGGACVSQSSNV
+319 ITANGGACVSQSSNV
-334 ITQTW
+334 ITLTW
-339 VHFSDPPTAVI
+339 TKLSEINFEIT
-350 SQDLE
+350 SQED
-355 GININSIY
+355 GSTCYNINVQYGEFVGKIRKTSYIDIHT
-363 NSSNNCYL
+363 SQSEI
-371 YATNLQ
+371 
-377 AYNGAVI
+377 VI
-384 TSASWQIRNITT
+384 NNITASPILFGT
-396 DSGWI
+396 TTTNYEAI
-401 DLETVIEGSGE
+401 DDI
-412 SFVTNNM
+412 
-419 DFGFRVKLVDSNGLE
+419 
-434 GYSNELSKYYTLEY
+434 
-448 YTFEVDFYNDG
+448 
-459 TSACSA
+459 
-465 TSGNRLQEFT
+465 
-475 TITPIEG
+475 TITEG
-482 DVCYEHGNRPYTGS
+482 LHSGCMTINCLENVIGEGAYAESSFEILDSLGNS
-496 FSYIK
+496 FSPP
-501 IFNYGN
+501 IFISG
-507 VTGNNVVFAINGS
+507 TKLILPS
-520 TGVLG
+520 TP
-525 AINEC
+525 

>member
-6 IHINVDAKIPTL
+6 IHINVAAKIPTL
-18 AYCVKLKAG
+18 ADCVKLKAG

-36 GDDYDGNSGVNLV
+36 GDDYNGNSGVNLV

-89 KSMPLK
+89 KSIPLK
-95 FIGTYLSDVTSHAYT
+95 FIGTYLSDITSHVYT

-151 LTDFTSKYS
+151 LTDFTSKYN

-174 DTSNFILQ
+174 DTSNFVLQ

-207 NVNTQSQSTV
+207 NVNPQSQSIV
-217 TWYAKDSLGL
+217 SWVAKDSLGL
-227 ISNPATI
+227 ASNTATI

-255 NTVLYDWNSNGV
+255 STVLYDWNNNGV
-267 DYGVSGSIILEVSTD
+267 DYGTGGSIILEVSTN
-282 GGASYIA
+282 GGASYVA

-296 SSPTTITSPIINSIT
+296 SSPTTVTSPILNSIT

-319 ITASGGACVSQSSNV
+319 ITANGGACVSQSSNV
-334 ITQTW
+334 VTLTWNKITELSMQ
-339 VHFSDPPTAVI
+339 
-350 SQDLE
+350 
-355 GININSIY
+355 
-363 NSSNNCYL
+363 
-371 YATNLQ
+371 
-377 AYNGAVI
+377 I
-384 TSASWQIRNITT
+384 TST
-396 DSGWI
+396 
-401 DLETVIEGSGE
+401 E
-412 SFVTNNM
+412 
-419 DFGFRVKLVDSNGLE
+419 NGRT
-434 GYSNELSKYYTLEY
+434 GYELSVLYGNFTGKIKHVGTNSVKVLDTGVTIDGLPSLISYNFSSPSYLNIQDISIPEGVYTGLLIVQSTKNVPINAAFSNVSFEILNSDSIEY
-448 YTFEVDFYNDG
+448 YPPLIVEAYHEI
-459 TSACSA
+459 
-465 TSGNRLQEFT
+465 L
-475 TITPIEG
+475 TPL
-482 DVCYEHGNRPYTGS
+482 
-496 FSYIK
+496 
-501 IFNYGN
+501 
-507 VTGNNVVFAINGS
+507 NN
-520 TGVLG
+520 
-525 AINEC
+525 

>member
-6 IHINVDAKIPTL
+6 IHINVAAKIPTL
-18 AYCVKLKAG
+18 ADCVKLKAG
-27 QSYSATIVQ
+27 QSYSATIIQ

-79 DSFIILPNQE
+79 NSFIILPNQE
-89 KSMPLK
+89 KSIPLK
-95 FIGTYLSDVTSHAYT
+95 FIGIYLSDVTSHAYT

-130 NPPIISNFSKLLE
+130 NPPIVTNFSKLLE

-174 DTSNFILQ
+174 DTSNFVLQ

-217 TWYAKDSLGL
+217 IWYAKDTLEL
-227 ISNPATI
+227 TSNPATI

-255 NTVLYDWNSNGV
+255 NTVLYDWNNNGV
-267 DYGVSGSIILEVSTD
+267 DYGVSGSIILEVSTN
-282 GGASYIA
+282 GGASYVA

-296 SSPTTITSPIINSIT
+296 SSPTTVTSPILNSIT

-319 ITASGGACVSQSSNV
+319 ITANGGACVSQSSNV
-334 ITQTW
+334 ITLTW
-339 VHFSDPPTAVI
+339 TKLSEMFISDVMETETSTCFKLKVENGNYNGGVALSSSITQDGDEYSNNFSVSCASLTFPITNINATPSNNNLYSTSAMI
-350 SQDLE
+350 FTE
-355 GININSIY
+355 GIHDI
-363 NSSNNCYL
+363 C
-371 YATNLQ
+371 
-377 AYNGAVI
+377 
-384 TSASWQIRNITT
+384 ITT
-396 DSGWI
+396 NVNQNTDVV
-401 DLETVIEGSGE
+401 TVNSTKYMTFGSIE
-412 SFVTNNM
+412 FLNA
-419 DFGFRVKLVDSNGLE
+419 DFSPIYPSL
-434 GYSNELSKYYTLEY
+434 
-448 YTFEVDFYNDG
+448 FE
-459 TSACSA
+459 
-465 TSGNRLQEFT
+465 
-475 TITPIEG
+475 
-482 DVCYEHGNRPYTGS
+482 
-496 FSYIK
+496 
-501 IFNYGN
+501 
-507 VTGNNVVFAINGS
+507 NVVIRY
-520 TGVLG
+520 TYP
-525 AINEC
+525 E

>member
-6 IHINVDAKIPTL
+6 IHINVAAKIPTL
-18 AYCVKLKAG
+18 ADCVKLKAG
-27 QSYSATIVQ
+27 QSYSATIIQ
-36 GDDYDGNSGVNLV
+36 GDDYNGNSGVNLV

-89 KSMPLK
+89 KSIPLK
-95 FIGTYLSDVTSHAYT
+95 FIGTYLSDVTSHVYT

-151 LTDFTSKYS
+151 LTDFTSKYT

-182 GLPLVSG
+182 GLPLLSG

-194 TQISSGYLKYVSP
+194 TQISSGHLKYVSL

-227 ISNPATI
+227 ASNPATI

-255 NTVLYDWNSNGV
+255 NTVLYDWNNNGV
-267 DYGVSGSIILEVSTD
+267 DYGVSGSIILEVSTN
-282 GGASYIA
+282 GGTSYVA
-289 IGSVSPT
+289 IGYVSPT
-296 SSPTTITSPIINSIT
+296 SSPTTVTSPILNSIT

-319 ITASGGACVSQSSNV
+319 ITANGGACVSQSSNV
-334 ITQTW
+334 ITLTW
-339 VHFSDPPTAVI
+339 TNTTELSMQITFTENGITGYELSVLYGDFTGKIKHV
-350 SQDLE
+350 
-355 GININSIY
+355 GINSVNV
-363 NSSNNCYL
+363 L
-371 YATNLQ
+371 D
-377 AYNGAVI
+377 
-384 TSASWQIRNITT
+384 TS
-396 DSGWI
+396 
-401 DLETVIEGSGE
+401 
-412 SFVTNNM
+412 VTI
-419 DFGFRVKLVDSNGLE
+419 NGLPSLISYNFSSPSYLNIQDISIPE
-434 GYSNELSKYYTLEY
+434 GVYTGLIIVQSTKNAPENATFSNVSFEILNSDSIEY
-448 YTFEVDFYNDG
+448 YPQLIVG
-459 TSACSA
+459 TYHKIQPSDNA
-465 TSGNRLQEFT
+465 
-475 TITPIEG
+475 IE
-482 DVCYEHGNRPYTGS
+482 
-496 FSYIK
+496 
-501 IFNYGN
+501 
-507 VTGNNVVFAINGS
+507 
-520 TGVLG
+520 
-525 AINEC
+525 